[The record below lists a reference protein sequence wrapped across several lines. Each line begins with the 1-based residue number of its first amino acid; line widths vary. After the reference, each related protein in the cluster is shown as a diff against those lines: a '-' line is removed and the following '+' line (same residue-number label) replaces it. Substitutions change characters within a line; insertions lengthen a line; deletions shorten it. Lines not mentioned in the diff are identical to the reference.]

1 MAGRTRRGARA
12 IVVPAIVA
20 VLGVGCSNDATPSP
34 IASGPEPTTSRASG
48 TPSATPSPG
57 PTDWPAPERPASM
70 DRDDVVGAKA
80 AAQYFI
86 ELYPYVYATG
96 DLDEWRA
103 MSHEECVFCESVE
116 ANVVE
121 LHSEGGYGTGGEI
134 VVEDVRASEPNQ
146 ETEFFRVGLRVT
158 EGPSAEHA
166 RDGSELATTTGGAG
180 YYLTALTYLDGS
192 WFVRGVSAEEADL

>member
-12 IVVPAIVA
+12 IVVLAIVA

-34 IASGPEPTTSRASG
+34 TASGPEPTTPQASEA
-48 TPSATPSPG
+48 PSATPSPG

-103 MSHEECVFCESVE
+103 MSHSECEFCASVVENVEALHAQDGYALGGEVEVTAVSGADPAEGSNYYSVE
-116 ANVVE
+116 LAVE
-121 LHSEGGYGTGGEI
+121 QGPGAEYRADGEELRSDDGGSNQLRYA
-134 VVEDVRASEPNQ
+134 VERTKERWLVRAVDVQ
-146 ETEFFRVGLRVT
+146 
-158 EGPSAEHA
+158 
-166 RDGSELATTTGGAG
+166 D
-180 YYLTALTYLDGS
+180 
-192 WFVRGVSAEEADL
+192 AD